1 MMMSLVSKLKNW
13 VTGDQFEDDDEQ
25 LMEDDLYTQA
35 TGTHGNSNG
44 HHHHLSESHQSAT
57 ASASPVA
64 NNRNLKVLNHPNNA
78 SFAQVVVIEPSKFEE
93 ALEIVHH
100 LKSRK
105 AVILNL
111 HLLDTTQSQRVVDFL
126 AGATHAIEG
135 HQQRIGDGVFI
146 FTPNNVAIAAERPAT
161 ASQSEGLT
169 LSNAYWN

>member
-1 MMMSLVSKLKNW
+1 MMMMSIVSKLKNW
-13 VTGDQFEDDDEQ
+13 VTGEQFEDEDE
-25 LMEDDLYTQA
+25 LMEDEQLYTQA
-35 TGTHGNSNG
+35 TGTHGGGS
-44 HHHHLSESHQSAT
+44 HHVQHLAGEANQS
-57 ASASPVA
+57 SSSQ
-64 NNRNLKVLNHPNNA
+64 RNLKVLNHPNNA
-78 SFAQVVVIEPSKFEE
+78 SFSQVVVIEPSKFEE

-100 LKSRK
+100 LKGRK

-146 FTPNNVAIAAERPAT
+146 FTPNVAISAERPAS
-161 ASQSEGLT
+161 AQQAEGLT

>member
-1 MMMSLVSKLKNW
+1 MMSIVSKLKNW
-13 VTGDQFEDDDEQ
+13 VTGEQFEDEDE
-25 LMEDDLYTQA
+25 LMEDELYTQA
-35 TGTHGNSNG
+35 TGTHGGGS
-44 HHHHLSESHQSAT
+44 HHVQHPTAT
-57 ASASPVA
+57 EA
-64 NNRNLKVLNHPNNA
+64 NQTPANQRNLKVLNHPNNA

-146 FTPNNVAIAAERPAT
+146 FTPNNVAIAAERPASAQQT
-161 ASQSEGLT
+161 EGLT

>member
-1 MMMSLVSKLKNW
+1 MMSIVSKLKNW
-13 VTGDQFEDDDEQ
+13 VTGEQFEDEDE

-35 TGTHGNSNG
+35 TGTHGGGS
-44 HHHHLSESHQSAT
+44 HHVQHHATTEAHQA
-57 ASASPVA
+57 PI
-64 NNRNLKVLNHPNNA
+64 NQRNLKVLNHPNNA

-146 FTPNNVAIAAERPAT
+146 FTPNNVAIAAERPAS
-161 ASQSEGLT
+161 AQQAEGLT